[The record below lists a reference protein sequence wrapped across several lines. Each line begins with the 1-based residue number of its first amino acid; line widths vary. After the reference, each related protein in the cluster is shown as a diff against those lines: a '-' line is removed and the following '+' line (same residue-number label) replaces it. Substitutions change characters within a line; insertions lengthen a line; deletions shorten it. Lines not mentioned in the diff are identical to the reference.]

1 MDVNLDL
8 LKELELTIDTV
19 NPERGKVP
27 IKILG
32 YGEITLVFEIVNDEH
47 NYAYKRLPIFE
58 TREQAK
64 KHEHIFREYN
74 RFLNEEINIKTP
86 PLEITWFETD
96 EGKIIFYAI
105 QEKIPSESVGNK
117 VIHEIGTQDTEVL
130 VLKALREMKKVWTF
144 NKENEIFDVGLDGQI
159 SNFAV
164 LNYDPN
170 NPKVDENSQLIYVD
184 TVPPFYRK
192 NGAEA
197 MEIELLTKSLPSF
210 IRGLLKLIFLQDLI
224 DRYYDWRLVIIDL
237 VANFFK
243 EQKPELIPSLIK
255 IVNKFLKEEASN
267 FNIEPLTF
275 EEVQKYY
282 KSDKFIWALY
292 QRMRKFDRFIKT
304 KLLRKK
310 YDYYLPGKIE
320 R

>member
-1 MDVNLDL
+1 MDINIDL

-19 NPERGKVP
+19 NPEGGKVP

-32 YGEITLVFEIVNDEH
+32 YGEITLVFEIVNDKY
-47 NYAYKRLPIFE
+47 NYAYKRLPVFE

-64 KHEHIFREYN
+64 KHEHIFLEYN
-74 RFLNEEINIKTP
+74 RFLNEEIKINTP
-86 PLEITWFETD
+86 PLEIKWFETD
-96 EGKIIFYAI
+96 KGKIIFYAI

-117 VIHEIGTQDTEVL
+117 VIHQVGKNDIKIL
-130 VLKALREMKKVWTF
+130 VLKALREMKKVWSF
-144 NKENEIFDVGLDGQI
+144 NEENKTFDVGLDGQI

-164 LNYDPN
+164 TNYNPN
-170 NPKVDENSQLIYVD
+170 NPKIDENSQLIYID

-192 NGAEA
+192 NGVEA
-197 MEIELLTKSLPSF
+197 MEIELLTRSMPSF

-224 DRYYDWRLVIIDL
+224 DRYYDWRLVLIDL

-243 EQKPELIPSLIK
+243 EQKSELIPSLIK
-255 IVNKFLKEEASN
+255 VVNSFLREEASS
-267 FNIEPLTF
+267 FNIEPLTL
-275 EEVQKYY
+275 EEIEKYY
-282 KSDKFIWALY
+282 KSDKFIWVLY
-292 QRMRKFDRFIKT
+292 QRMRLFDRFIKT

>member
-1 MDVNLDL
+1 MDINIEL
-8 LKELELTIDTV
+8 LKELERTIDTV

-27 IKILG
+27 IKVLG
-32 YGEITLVFEIVNDEH
+32 YGEITLVFEIVNDEY

-64 KHEHIFREYN
+64 KHEHVFREYN
-74 RFLNEEINIKTP
+74 RFLNEEIKIKTP
-86 PLEITWFETD
+86 PLEIAWFETN

-105 QEKIPSESVGNK
+105 QEKIPSQSVGNK
-117 VIHEIGTQDTEVL
+117 IIHHVRNKDIEIL
-130 VLKALREMKKVWTF
+130 VLKALREMKKVWNF
-144 NKENEIFDVGLDGQI
+144 NKENHIFDVGLDGQI

-164 LNYDPN
+164 IDYDPN
-170 NPKVDENSQLIYVD
+170 NPFIDENSQLIYID

-192 NGAEA
+192 NGIEA
-197 MEIELLTKSLPSF
+197 MEIELLTRSMPSF
-210 IRGLLKLIFLQDLI
+210 ARGLLRLIFLQDLI

-255 IVNKFLKEEASN
+255 IVNRFLKEEASN
-267 FNIEPLTF
+267 FDIEPLTF
-275 EEVQKYY
+275 EEVEKYY
-282 KSDKFIWALY
+282 KSDKFIWVLY
-292 QRMRKFDRFIKT
+292 QRMRLFDRFIKT

-310 YDYYLPGKIE
+310 YDYYLPGRIE

>member
-1 MDVNLDL
+1 MDVNIDL
-8 LKELELTIDTV
+8 LKELELTINTV
-19 NPERGKVP
+19 NPERGKIP
-27 IKILG
+27 INILG

-58 TREQAK
+58 TRRQAE
-64 KHEHIFREYN
+64 KHEQIFREYN
-74 RFLNEEINIKTP
+74 RFLNEEIKIKTP
-86 PLEITWFETD
+86 PLEIAWFETD

-117 VIHEIGTQDTEVL
+117 VIHQATQKEVEIL
-130 VLKALREMKKVWTF
+130 ILKALKEMKKVWTF
-144 NKENEIFDVGLDGQI
+144 NRENHIFDVGLDGQI

-164 LNYDPN
+164 IDYNPN
-170 NPKVDENSQLIYVD
+170 NPQINDNSQLIYID

-192 NGAEA
+192 NGSEA
-197 MEIELLTKSLPSF
+197 MEIELLTKSMPSF

-224 DRYYDWRLVIIDL
+224 DRYYDWRLVIVDL

-243 EQKPELIPSLIK
+243 EQKPELIQPLIK
-255 IVNKFLKEEASN
+255 IVNNFLKEEASD
-267 FNIEPLTF
+267 FEIKHLTF

-282 KSDKFIWALY
+282 KSDKFIWVLY
-292 QRMRKFDRFIKT
+292 QRMRLFDRFIKT

-310 YDYYLPGKIE
+310 YDYYLPGNIE